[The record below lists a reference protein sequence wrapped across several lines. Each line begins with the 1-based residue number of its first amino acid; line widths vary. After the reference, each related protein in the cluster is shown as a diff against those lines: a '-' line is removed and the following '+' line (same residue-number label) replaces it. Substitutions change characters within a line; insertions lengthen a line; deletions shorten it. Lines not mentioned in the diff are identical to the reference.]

1 MKFMNG
7 LCFHMFHNLE
17 KVSSVKLECLVEP
30 LLLFLG
36 PEVLLIWVGLLLVLS
51 SRDVLI
57 ILVACCEDDV
67 GVWEGGVLDDACS

>member
-1 MKFMNG
+1 MNG

-17 KVSSVKLECLVEP
+17 KVPSVKLECLVEP
-30 LLLFLG
+30 LLFLLG
-36 PEVLLIWVGLLLVLS
+36 PEVLLIWVGLLLVLP

-67 GVWEGGVLDDACS
+67 GVWEAGVLDDACS